1 MCGLNSNLGLEMVVV
16 FCSCVQG
23 DLQVHKGKERT

>member
-23 DLQVHKGKERT
+23 DSQVREGK